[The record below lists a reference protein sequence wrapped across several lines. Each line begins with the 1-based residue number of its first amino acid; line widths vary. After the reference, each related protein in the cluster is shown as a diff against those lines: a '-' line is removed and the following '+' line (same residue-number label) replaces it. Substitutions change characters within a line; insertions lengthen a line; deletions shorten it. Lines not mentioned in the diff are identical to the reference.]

1 MMVLRRVFSLPAVPN
16 NRDNFLKGLD
26 AVMKETS
33 SNKRKKSTPA
43 ILVGIIGVIIVISI
57 FAIGTVILGGTA
69 HSDTGKAVRSV
80 SSFYLDELAG
90 RREQV
95 VASNLQ
101 REIKDLQVAV
111 GLLTEDDLSDTE
123 HLQAFQARMKKLY
136 RLEKFAFVDTDGLIY
151 TSLGN
156 QDNIGDYG
164 FDYKTISSPEISI
177 LNLESLE
184 KKVIIAIPV
193 NDIEFCGKQ
202 FCVCFMEIDMKVMLQ
217 GVSMSSRDSDS
228 TFCNIYSD
236 NGIALSNTVLG
247 GLAVEDNLLE
257 ALKHADFDE
266 GYSYQKVLDDFRDK
280 KKGEVSFKYNGI
292 EETLAYVP
300 VEGTDWMLTY
310 LIRETVISDQIS
322 TISSGIIIR
331 SVIQSVLA
339 VLVVAG
345 MFAFIVIQL
354 RKNASLAIAKETSE
368 AENRVKQEEMEQRL
382 KLQERLLEEEKRRT
396 RQDNMITAMSADY
409 RSVYYVDLEKDEGIC
424 YRGDSGDKDQ
434 TPEGKPFCF
443 SERFKWYADNSVAD
457 EYRDGFIKFIDPEN
471 ISKGLA
477 SEPIL
482 AYRYL
487 ARRSGK
493 EYYEMLRIAG
503 VRSKDERGEDKVREI
518 GLGFTV
524 IDAEMRQNMAQ
535 QIALKD
541 ALDSAEQANKAKTA
555 FLSNMSHEI
564 RTPMNAIIGLDT
576 IALNDPDT
584 PEKTRDYLVK
594 IGTSAEHLLALI
606 NDILDMSRIESGR
619 MVLKQE
625 EFSLS
630 KLLESIN
637 TMFSGQCLEKGL
649 DYVCHIKGD
658 IDDYYIGDNMKL
670 RQVLINILG
679 NAVKFTPTGG
689 KIEFVIRKKAQ
700 FDGRTT
706 LQFDISDTG
715 IGMSKEFLPHIYD
728 TFAQEDATYTNKYGS
743 SGLGLAITKNIVEMM
758 NGNIDVE
765 SVKGEGTTFHV
776 SVTLKDSGRKE
787 ISGHDEKVVPDNM
800 SVLIIDD
807 DPVACEHGRLVFEK
821 IGITADTALSGEEGV
836 EKVTLRHGRRT
847 PYNLILVDWKMPGI
861 DGVETT
867 RRIRSIVG
875 KESAIIILTAYKWD
889 DILDEAV
896 NAGVDSFIAKPL
908 FAANILEE
916 FENAFRRKN
925 PANESK
931 KTEKDLSGRRIL
943 LAEDVEVNA
952 EIIKM
957 ILQSRGMETDLAPNG
972 KIAVDKFSA
981 SEPGYYSAILMDMRM
996 PEMDG
1001 LTATKIIRGLDRED
1015 ACSIPIIALT
1025 ANAFDEDVQ
1034 RSLQSGL
1041 NAHLTKPIKPELL
1054 FETLESYL

>member
-1 MMVLRRVFSLPAVPN
+1 
-16 NRDNFLKGLD
+16 
-26 AVMKETS
+26 MKDRS
-33 SNKRKKSTPA
+33 SNKGRNRNPA
-43 ILVGIIGVIIVISI
+43 IVVGIIGGIIVITI
-57 FAIGTVILGGTA
+57 FIVGTIIMGGTA
-69 HSDTGKAVRSV
+69 QRDTGKAVRSV
-80 SSFYLDELAG
+80 SNLYMDELAG

-111 GLLTEDDLSDTE
+111 GLLTETDLSDTE

-136 RLEKFAFVDTDGLIY
+136 RLEKFAFVDTDGIIY

-156 QDNIGDYG
+156 QDNIADYG

-177 LNLESLE
+177 LNLKSLD

-193 NDIEFCGKQ
+193 DNIEFCGKQ
-202 FCVCFMEIDMKVMLQ
+202 FLVCFMEIDMDVMLQ
-217 GVSMSSRDSDS
+217 GVSMSSSENNA

-247 GLAVEDNLLE
+247 GLAVEDNLLD
-257 ALKHADFDE
+257 ALGHAEFEE
-266 GYSYQKVLDDFRDK
+266 GSSYQQVFDDFREK
-280 KKGEVSFKYNGI
+280 RRGSVSFTYNGT

-310 LIRETVISDQIS
+310 LIREKVITDQIS
-322 TISSGIIIR
+322 SISSGIVVK
-331 SVIQSVLA
+331 SVVQSVLA
-339 VLVVAG
+339 ALVLIA
-345 MFAFIVIQL
+345 MFVFIIIQV
-354 RKNASLAIAKETSE
+354 RKNALLAIAKETSE
-368 AENRVKQEEMEQRL
+368 TENRVKQEEMEHRIN
-382 KLQERLLEEEKRRT
+382 LQEKLLEEEKKRT
-396 RQDNMITAMSADY
+396 QQDKMITAMSADY
-409 RSVYYVDLEKDEGIC
+409 RSVYYIDLEKNEGIC
-424 YRGDSGDKDQ
+424 YRGDAEDKDQ
-434 TPEGKPFCF
+434 TEEGRPFPF
-443 SERFKWYADNSVAD
+443 SERFNWYAENFVAE
-457 EYRDGFIKFIDPEN
+457 EYREGFKSFIDPGN
-471 ISKGLA
+471 IRKGLD
-477 SEPIL
+477 SDPIL

-487 ARRSGK
+487 ARRAGK
-493 EYYEMLRIAG
+493 EYYEMIRVAG
-503 VRSKDERGEDKVREI
+503 VRHIDERGGDRVRAI

-541 ALDSAEQANKAKTA
+541 ALESAEQANKAKTA

-564 RTPMNAIIGLDT
+564 RTPMNAIIGLDN

-584 PEKTRDYLVK
+584 PEKTRDYLTK

-649 DYVCHIKGD
+649 EYGCHIKGD

-679 NAVKFTPTGG
+679 NAVKFTPSGG
-689 KIEFVIRKKAQ
+689 KIGLIIEKKAQ

-706 LQFDISDTG
+706 LQFEISDTG

-728 TFAQEDATYTNKYGS
+728 TFAQEDATYTNIYGS

-758 NGNIDVE
+758 NGSIEVE
-765 SVKGEGTTFHV
+765 SVKGEGTTFLV
-776 SVTLKDSGRKE
+776 SVTLKDSGKQE
-787 ISGHDEKVVPDNM
+787 MSEHETKVVPDNM

-807 DPVACEHGRLVFEK
+807 DPVACEHGRLVFGK
-821 IGITADTALSGEEGV
+821 IGITADIALSGEEGL
-836 EKVTLRHGRRT
+836 EKVTLRHGRRE
-847 PYNLILVDWKMPGI
+847 PYNLILIDWKMPGI

-867 RRIRSIVG
+867 RRIRSLVG

-916 FENAFRRKN
+916 IENVFRRKN
-925 PANESK
+925 PG
-931 KTEKDLSGRRIL
+931 TENRVKDKDLSGRKIL

-952 EIIKM
+952 DIIRM
-957 ILQSRGMETDLAPNG
+957 ILQTRGIETDLAPNG
-972 KIAVDKFSA
+972 KIAVDTFSA
-981 SEPGYYSAILMDMRM
+981 SEPDHYFAILMDMRM

-1001 LTATKIIRGLDRED
+1001 LTATRIIRGLDRED
-1015 ACSIPIIALT
+1015 AKNIPIIALT

>member
-1 MMVLRRVFSLPAVPN
+1 
-16 NRDNFLKGLD
+16 
-26 AVMKETS
+26 MKDKP
-33 SNKRKKSTPA
+33 SNASKRSRPA
-43 ILVGIIGVIIVISI
+43 ILVGVIGGLIVISI
-57 FAIGTVILGGTA
+57 FVIGTIIMGGSA
-69 HSDTGKAVRSV
+69 HSDTDKAAHSV

-101 REIKDLQVAV
+101 REIEDLQVAV
-111 GLLTEDDLSDTE
+111 GLMTKSDLSDQD
-123 HLQAFQARMKKLY
+123 HLRAFQARMKKLY
-136 RLEKFAFVDTDGLIY
+136 RLEKFAFVDTEGIIY

-156 QDNIGDYG
+156 QTNIADYK

-177 LNLESLE
+177 LNLESAD

-193 NDIEFCGKQ
+193 KDIEFCGKK

-217 GVSMSSRDSDS
+217 GVSMSSSDADA

-236 NGIALSNTVLG
+236 SGIALSNTVLG

-257 ALKHADFDE
+257 ALEHAEFDP
-266 GYSYQKVLDDFRDK
+266 GYSYQQVTEDFRNK
-280 KKGEVSFKYNGI
+280 KRGSVSFKYNGT
-292 EETLAYVP
+292 EETLVYVP
-300 VEGTDWMLTY
+300 VKGTDWMLTY
-310 LIRETVISDQIS
+310 LIREKVISDQFS
-322 TISSGIIIR
+322 SISSGIIAR
-331 SVIQSVLA
+331 SIIQSSLAALVLI
-339 VLVVAG
+339 V
-345 MFAFIVIQL
+345 MFAFIIYQI
-354 RKNASLAIAKETSE
+354 RKNASLAIAKEASE
-368 AENRVKQEEMEQRL
+368 AANRVKQEEMEQRL
-382 KLQERLLEEEKRRT
+382 NLQEKLLEEEKKRT
-396 RQDNMITAMSADY
+396 QQDSMITAMSADY

-424 YRGDSGDKDQ
+424 YRGDASDTDQ
-434 TPEGKPFCF
+434 TPEGRTFCYT
-443 SERFKWYADNSVAD
+443 ERFKWYADNSVAD
-457 EYRDGFIKFIDPEN
+457 EYREGFTKFIDPEN
-471 ISKGLA
+471 IRKGL
-477 SEPIL
+477 STEPIL

-487 ARRSGK
+487 ARRAGK
-493 EYYEMLRIAG
+493 EYYEMIRVAG
-503 VRSKDERGEDKVREI
+503 VRDIDKRGSDKVRAI

-535 QIALKD
+535 QLALKD
-541 ALDSAEQANKAKTA
+541 ALDSAEHANKAKTA

-564 RTPMNAIIGLDT
+564 RTPMNAIIGLDN
-576 IALNDPDT
+576 IALNDPET
-584 PEKTRDYLVK
+584 PEKTKDYLTK
-594 IGTSAEHLLALI
+594 IGASAEHLLALI

-619 MVLKQE
+619 MILKQE

-637 TMFSGQCLEKGL
+637 TIFSSQCLDKGL
-649 DYVCHIKGD
+649 DYGCHIKGD

-679 NAVKFTPTGG
+679 NAVKFTPSGG
-689 KIEFVIRKKAQ
+689 KIGFVIEKKAQ

-706 LQFDISDTG
+706 LQFEISDTG

-728 TFAQEDATYTNKYGS
+728 TFAQEDATSTNKYGS

-758 NGNIDVE
+758 NGSIEVE
-765 SVKGEGTTFHV
+765 SVKGEGTTFTV
-776 SVTLKDSGRKE
+776 SVTLKDSEKKE
-787 ISGHDEKVVPDNM
+787 ISVQDVKVVPENM

-821 IGITADTALSGEEGV
+821 IGITADTALSGEEGL
-836 EKVTLRHGRRT
+836 EKVTLKHGRRT
-847 PYNLILVDWKMPGI
+847 PYNLILIDWKMPGI

-867 RRIRSIVG
+867 RRIRSLVG

-896 NAGVDSFIAKPL
+896 NAGVDSFLAKPL
-908 FAANILEE
+908 FAANIIEE

-925 PANESK
+925 PGKETR
-931 KTEKDLSGRRIL
+931 TEVKDLTGKKIL

-952 EIIKM
+952 DIIKM
-957 ILQSRGMETDLAPNG
+957 ILQTRGIETDLAANG
-972 KIAVDKFSA
+972 KIAVDKFTESK
-981 SEPGYYSAILMDMRM
+981 PGDYFAVLMDMRM

-1001 LTATKIIRGLDRED
+1001 LTATRHIRALDRED
-1015 ACSIPIIALT
+1015 AKNIPIIALT